1 MQAIHH
7 SQSGTLCKYIHK
19 PELRKEPDVAGSV
32 TTRVPA
38 DGAPSSNPEF
48 PFRGTPF
55 VPPSDDGMG
64 RCGASFVG
72 AAVAWISSLDS
83 GFVESCS

>member
-7 SQSGTLCKYIHK
+7 SHSGTLCKYITN
-19 PELRKEPDVAGSV
+19 PRLRKEPDVAGPA
-32 TTRVPA
+32 TTRVPT
-38 DGAPSSNPEF
+38 DEAPSSNPEF

-64 RCGASFVG
+64 RCGASFVRP
-72 AAVAWISSLDS
+72 AVAWISSLDS
-83 GFVESCS
+83 GFVESCG